1 MSEITSSK
9 AEHTARRFWTIL
21 LQYLWI
27 SGNQEGSK
35 IKITWDSQKHE
46 SNFEA
51 EAFMLRNI

>member
-35 IKITWDSQKHE
+35 IKIETHKNMKAILKLKS
-46 SNFEA
+46 
-51 EAFMLRNI
+51 LC